1 MIDLPRALAPASAL
15 LLSLAMATAATAQV
29 SISTPSLTPEQKEAQ
44 KAAAAERRAQF
55 ERDLAERFAVSGNE
69 VYDRKTDRTW
79 QRCNFGQTYDAEH
92 RWCAGI
98 IKRVDIDAATS
109 DVSANAGGR
118 WRIPDAGEMMSVLD
132 VACTSGM
139 KDVVA
144 TVFPEVL
151 QGPTTYYLTTTS
163 SDSSHVTAAH
173 CFIGAQTSGVGR
185 KMVSV
190 VWLVRN
196 GH

>member
-1 MIDLPRALAPASAL
+1 MNDLFRACAAASTL
-15 LLSLAMATAATAQV
+15 LLSITISSVATAQV
-29 SISTPSLTPEQKEAQ
+29 SIPSLTPEQKEAQ

-55 ERDLAERFAVSGNE
+55 ERELAERYVVNGNE

-79 QRCNFGQTYDAEH
+79 QRCNYGQTYDAEH

-98 IKRVDIDAATS
+98 VKRQDIDAALA
-109 DVSANAGGR
+109 DVSANGGGR

-139 KDVVA
+139 KDAVA

-163 SDSSHVTAAH
+163 TSSSNVTAAH
-173 CFIGAQTSGVGR
+173 CFVGATMSGVGR

-190 VWLVRN
+190 TWLVRS
-196 GH
+196 GR

>member
-1 MIDLPRALAPASAL
+1 MNDLFRACTAASAL
-15 LLSLAMATAATAQV
+15 LVSIAISSVALAQT

-44 KAAAAERRAQF
+44 KAAAAQRHAQF
-55 ERDLAERFAVSGNE
+55 ERELAERYEVNGNE

-79 QRCNFGQTYDAEH
+79 QRCNYGQTYDTEH

-98 IKRVDIDAATS
+98 VKRQDIDTALA

-132 VACTSGM
+132 VACTTGM
-139 KDVVA
+139 KDAVA

-163 SDSSHVTAAH
+163 TSSSHVTAAN
-173 CFIGAQTSGVGR
+173 CFVGAMMSGVGR

-196 GH
+196 GR